1 MLLKYLGNV
10 MPQQVSTTLKLN
22 LKKKIIDQC
31 NIQIVVIIIKIY
43 FKNIKYSTLNEIIQY
58 Y

>member
-22 LKKKIIDQC
+22 LKKKIIDQY

>member
-22 LKKKIIDQC
+22 LKKK
-31 NIQIVVIIIKIY
+31 N
-43 FKNIKYSTLNEIIQY
+43 NWSM
-58 Y
+58 